1 MVNILKIP
9 GCSFF
14 DGGHPLFMFKKPI
27 LTPKNRRTV
36 MEITNQ
42 GGQTYTKPEPW
53 LGFRVWF
60 KTYPK

>member
-1 MVNILKIP
+1 MVNILKYLAAAFLMVVIHSS
-9 GCSFF
+9 CS
-14 DGGHPLFMFKKPI
+14 KPI

-53 LGFRVWF
+53 LGFRGLV
-60 KTYPK
+60 